1 MTTKNTEI
9 KQTAKDNGVFLYEI
23 AERLKMVDTAFSR
36 KLRRELPA
44 AEKTQIM
51 ALIDEIAAEKKN
63 AGQRVAA
70 R

>member
-1 MTTKNTEI
+1 MKANQEI
-9 KQTAKDNGVFLYEI
+9 KTRAKQSGVYLWEV
-23 AERLKMVDTAFSR
+23 AERLDMTDGNFSR

-44 AEKTQIM
+44 AEKAQIM